1 MVKNPDQASRLQTMV
16 KTILDNFCVKSGIFC
31 SRCEEKVRKGQIS
44 DLDVR
49 VIRTITELEKENPPL
64 SEVTFHKAVEAGD
77 IMALMVD
84 RRGMDTF
91 LASGAKLAKNL
102 GDRVGK
108 RVRVL
113 SFGGD
118 ERDFLEELF
127 TPFSILT
134 INTVWLP
141 DGSRETK
148 VILTGRRPWRSP
160 VDFEVVKKLARELK
174 GLTLRIEFE
183 GY

>member
-1 MVKNPDQASRLQTMV
+1 MV
-16 KTILDNFCVKSGIFC
+16 KTILDNFCVKSGILC
-31 SRCEEKVRKGQIS
+31 SRCEEKLKTGKIS

-64 SEVTFHKAVEAGD
+64 QDVTFHKAVEAGE

-84 RRGMDTF
+84 RKGMNAF
-91 LASGAKLAKNL
+91 LSSGARLAKTL

-127 TPFSILT
+127 SPFAILT
-134 INTVWLP
+134 INTIWLP

-148 VILTGRRPWRSP
+148 VILTGRKPWRSP
-160 VDFEVVKKLARELK
+160 VDFEVVKKLAREFK

-183 GY
+183 G

>member
-1 MVKNPDQASRLQTMV
+1 MV
-16 KTILDNFCVKSGIFC
+16 KTILDNFCVKSGILC
-31 SRCEEKVRKGQIS
+31 SRCEEKLKTGKIT
-44 DLDVR
+44 DLDVK

-64 SEVTFHKAVEAGD
+64 QDVTFHKAVEAGD

-84 RRGMDTF
+84 RKGMDTF
-91 LASGAKLAKNL
+91 LSSGARLAKTL

-108 RVRVL
+108 RVRIL

-127 TPFSILT
+127 SPFAILT
-134 INTVWLP
+134 INTIWLP

-183 GY
+183 G

>member
-1 MVKNPDQASRLQTMV
+1 MV

-31 SRCEEKVRKGQIS
+31 SRCEEKLKKGQIS

-49 VIRTITELEKENPPL
+49 VIKTIAELEKENPPL
-64 SEVTFHKAVEAGD
+64 QEVTFHKAVEAGD

-84 RRGMDTF
+84 RRGMDAF
-91 LASGAKLAKNL
+91 LASGAKLAKSL
-102 GDRVGK
+102 GDKVGK

-113 SFGGD
+113 SYGGD
-118 ERDFLEELF
+118 ERNFLEELF
-127 TPFSILT
+127 TPFAILT
-134 INTVWLP
+134 INTIWLP

-148 VILTGRRPWRSP
+148 VILTGRRPRRSP
-160 VDFEVVKKLARELK
+160 IDFEVVKKLARELK

>member
-1 MVKNPDQASRLQTMV
+1 MV
-16 KTILDNFCVKSGIFC
+16 KTILDSFCVKSGIFC
-31 SRCEEKVRKGQIS
+31 SRCEEKLKKGQIT
-44 DLDVR
+44 DLDVK

-64 SEVTFHKAVEAGD
+64 QQATFHRAVEAGD
-77 IMALMVD
+77 IMAVMVD
-84 RRGMDTF
+84 KKGMDAF
-91 LASGAKLAKNL
+91 LASGAKLAKSL
-102 GDRVGK
+102 GDKVGK
-108 RVRVL
+108 RIRIL

-134 INTVWLP
+134 INTIWLP

-148 VILTGRRPWRSP
+148 VILTGRRPRHSP
-160 VDFEVVKKLARELK
+160 LDFEVVKKLAHELK
-174 GLTLRIEFE
+174 GLTLRIQFE